1 MGATLSRMLS
11 SKRPTTIFQFI
22 TLPFPLSRP
31 LPFDFTSF
39 LPIPVAVILNWT
51 FSSSRYCTSTP
62 TSLFTFSL
70 SLLSLQLDGAKL
82 WQGEAKGRVQ
92 QSSEAIKRDN
102 NTQSLLLSP
111 STLGFALP
119 ICIKWAAR
127 EARLNSIGRQRALC
141 GNYSVIYYCIYS
153 IWQSKLSLPSTH
165 PSSPTLPA
173 K

>member
-62 TSLFTFSL
+62 TSLFSL
-70 SLLSLQLDGAKL
+70 SLLSLQLVGAKL
-82 WQGEAKGRVQ
+82 WQGGAKGRVQ
-92 QSSEAIKRDN
+92 QSSEALKRDN

>member
-1 MGATLSRMLS
+1 MGAMLSRMLS

-22 TLPFPLSRP
+22 TLPSPLSCP

-82 WQGEAKGRVQ
+82 WQGGAKGRVQ
-92 QSSEAIKRDN
+92 QSSEAFKRDN

-111 STLGFALP
+111 ST
-119 ICIKWAAR
+119 
-127 EARLNSIGRQRALC
+127 RLNSIGRQRALC

-153 IWQSKLSLPSTH
+153 IWQSKLSLPSTL